1 MRSARARALTVLLAT
16 VLAVSTACS
25 DDEAAAN
32 NPVETSTPVAALE
45 QGTEV
50 NGCNPAEFLEFPSL
64 SVVTM
69 TVGSQD
75 SFEFA
80 PACIIVDADAEVR
93 FSGNFSVH
101 HVVGGV
107 IEDSRAKPDPASP
120 IPNVSAGNL
129 APFRPAEPGVYPFY
143 CDVHWPGGMTG
154 VIIAR

>member
-1 MRSARARALTVLLAT
+1 
-16 VLAVSTACS
+16 
-25 DDEAAAN
+25 
-32 NPVETSTPVAALE
+32 
-45 QGTEV
+45 
-50 NGCNPAEFLEFPSL
+50 
-64 SVVTM
+64 M
-69 TVGSQD
+69 TVGAQD
-75 SFEFA
+75 SFAFA
-80 PACIIVDADAEVR
+80 PACIIIDADAEVR

-107 IEDSRAKPDPASP
+107 IEDSRAKPDPSSP